1 MCFGSGS
8 DKAVKQA
15 EEQERRRQAT
25 IAENVG
31 RINSA
36 FSGRQ
41 TQYDALGAA
50 LRAQLQTDLG
60 RKTQDMARQNKFSLA
75 RSGLTGGS
83 AAIDA
88 GKVLSREAQDAT
100 VAGERQVRGA
110 VAGLQSQD
118 EAARTNL
125 ISLAQSGGNI
135 GNAAQQ
141 TASMLRANIGTAAN
155 QNLADNLGDVF
166 GETGAAIKARR
177 DANERRRGLNDA
189 TAYANAF
196 SRG

>member
-1 MCFGSGS
+1 MCFGGGQ

-31 RINSA
+31 RVNQA

-41 TQYDALGAA
+41 SQYDALGAA

-88 GKVLSREAQDAT
+88 GKVLSREAQDAA
-100 VAGERQVRGA
+100 VSGERQVRGA
-110 VAGLQSQD
+110 VAGLQNQD

-135 GNAAQQ
+135 GNPAAQ
-141 TASMLRANIGTAAN
+141 TANMLRANLGAAQN
-155 QNLADNLGDVF
+155 QNFVTNLGDAF
-166 GETGAAIKARR
+166 GATGAAIKARR
-177 DANERRRGLNDA
+177 DADERRRGMQDA
-189 TAYANAF
+189 TTYASAF
-196 SRG
+196 SR

>member
-15 EEQERRRQAT
+15 EEQERRRQEM
-25 IAENVG
+25 IAGNVG

-50 LRAQLQTDLG
+50 LRAQLRTDLG
-60 RKTQDMARQNKFSLA
+60 RKTQDMARQNRFSLA

-88 GKVLSREAQDAT
+88 GKVLAREAQDAT

>member
-1 MCFGSGS
+1 MCFGGGS